1 MAVDVGKITQGRQ
14 RDRDEVK
21 KSGSEAA
28 IGLELRYIADALEA
42 IRGEL
47 AGLAQ
52 FREQQFAEKVKT
64 PSCSS

>member
-47 AGLAQ
+47 AGLAHVAGSIATRQ
-52 FREQQFAEKVKT
+52 VK
-64 PSCSS
+64 